1 MKRLLF
7 IFFLILVNN
16 LTVAQELFFKTGLN
30 HTTYNFKVKNEK
42 KLQGL
47 IPGVGSSYQL
57 GAGIPLVENVVKYE
71 IGLTLDSFDAS
82 GGGSTDNFNWNT
94 TYGGIRNSVEFY
106 PIWGDL
112 TLGIQANLGASKIIN
127 GSQDLNNSKFD
138 ISKHPEFNGI
148 LLQPGLGLTMSY
160 QVFDQGLLSFQYD
173 YSTGTTLGKKT
184 VEILKFQNNRILF
197 GIHYQLY

>member
-1 MKRLLF
+1 MKRPIFVILF
-7 IFFLILVNN
+7 ILVNH
-16 LTVAQELFFKTGLN
+16 LTHGQNLFFKTGLN
-30 HTTYNFKVKNEK
+30 YTSYNFEDQNGK

-47 IPGVGSSYQL
+47 IPGVGSSFQL
-57 GAGIPLVENVVKYE
+57 GAGIPLVESVVEYE

-82 GGGSTDNFNWNT
+82 GGGSMDNFNWNT
-94 TYGGIRNSVEFY
+94 TYGGIRNSIEFY

-112 TLGIQANLGASKIIN
+112 TLGIQANLGTSKIIN

-148 LLQPGLGLTMSY
+148 LVQPGLGLTMLY

-173 YSTGTTLGKKT
+173 YSRSITLGEKT
-184 VEILKFQNNRILF
+184 VETLSFRNSRILF